1 MSADW
6 AAKRSPLF
14 FICPDSS
21 YTEVKGADQ
30 AKHFECCCMTPLH
43 NNSHDKLNI
52 HTHMKFIHDRF
63 FMMKILALYLCFIFF
78 GFYFSRN
85 AIHQQVDLGL
95 PINRLFL
102 VRAARNHRWPGLWVV
117 GRPRR
122 RRRRTYTA
130 LSNPSLYYL
139 HRHDDTTRPWKTQ
152 RMLSRVYPSL
162 GYLPSLDKLIRR
174 PRSDRLRPT
183 TDTHAW
189 SHTHGLMEI

>member
-1 MSADW
+1 MER
-6 AAKRSPLF
+6 KH
-14 FICPDSS
+14 
-21 YTEVKGADQ
+21 ADQ
-30 AKHFECCCMTPLH
+30 TGKKKRE
-43 NNSHDKLNI
+43 NSTEGKNDQKKLNCRNTRRS
-52 HTHMKFIHDRF
+52 HGRKKAN
-63 FMMKILALYLCFIFF
+63 KIKKN
-78 GFYFSRN
+78 RN
-85 AIHQQVDLGL
+85 AIHQLVDLGL
-95 PINRLFL
+95 PIFL
-102 VRAARNHRWPGLWVV
+102 VRAARNHRWPGLWVI

-174 PRSDRLRPT
+174 PRPDQLRPT

>member
-1 MSADW
+1 MAHSNVQTVL
-6 AAKRSPLF
+6 KFSQSF
-14 FICPDSS
+14 
-21 YTEVKGADQ
+21 YM
-30 AKHFECCCMTPLH
+30 MTPSVCS
-43 NNSHDKLNI
+43 NKSWMPNVA
-52 HTHMKFIHDRF
+52 F
-63 FMMKILALYLCFIFF
+63 KI
-78 GFYFSRN
+78 RN

-102 VRAARNHRWPGLWVV
+102 VRAARNHRWPGLWVI

-152 RMLSRVYPSL
+152 RMLSRACPSL
-162 GYLPSLDKLIRR
+162 GYLPSLDKLIWR
-174 PRSDRLRPT
+174 PRPDRLRPT